1 MYLLGRLKWRWIGLR
16 GLEEGKSEVVEG
28 LPFLNGSVCFDIN
41 DVSDFV
47 LSQIR
52 RELDHALLLEVS

>member
-1 MYLLGRLKWRWIGLR
+1 MR